1 MHFLLSRTNILVKTQ
16 EISSVKASRFVAHC
30 VQFSM
35 YIDARASLVSSIAKH
50 VECLSVC
57 HW

>member
-57 HW
+57 H